1 MTNKQTIEQEFKKEL
16 QILLDK
22 YDAHILSAAY
32 DFEEIYIIIESLK
45 PTPSKAWSFIL

>member
-22 YDAHILSAAY
+22 YDAHILPTGQYAT
-32 DFEEIYIIIESLK
+32 IIID
-45 PTPSKAWSFIL
+45 PFPNPNKAWSFIL

>member
-22 YDAHILSAAY
+22 YDASILSAAY
-32 DFEEIYIIIESLK
+32 DFEEIYIIID
-45 PTPSKAWSFIL
+45 PSPFPLQAWSFIL